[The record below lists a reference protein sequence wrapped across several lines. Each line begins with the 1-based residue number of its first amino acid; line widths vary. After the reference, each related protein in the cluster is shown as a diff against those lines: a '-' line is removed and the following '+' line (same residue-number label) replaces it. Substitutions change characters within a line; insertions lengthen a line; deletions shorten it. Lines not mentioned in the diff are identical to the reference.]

1 MLNVAVIGAGGIAP
15 SHIEGFL
22 QFPDT
27 ARITAV
33 ANRSNQRAHDLIA
46 RYGLDAK
53 AFADYRLALDGAD
66 IVVICTPPDSHRVIA
81 EAAFA
86 RGAHVLVEKPLA
98 PCLADCDA
106 MIGAAHK
113 SGKLLSV
120 VAQSRFISA
129 IHHAIAMMRSGDY
142 GRILFAQVNS
152 FWWRGQSYH
161 DLAWRG
167 RWETEG
173 GGCTLNQAIH
183 HVDLLLW
190 SKGLPS
196 EVTAIMGNL
205 AHGNS
210 EEEDISLALL
220 RYADGTLGQLNSG
233 LFHHGEPQL
242 LNFQLEQVG
251 VSLPFD
257 VVASKQRSNGFPVD
271 DADTAQ
277 RFRAQYQARAPLAHQ
292 HHTGQIADFLSAIE
306 HQAVPLVT
314 GESGRAALEL
324 VTAVYKSAST
334 GQTVPLPLRPD
345 DPFYRQE
352 GDGTQ
357 HYPRFN
363 RKSRDIDAF
372 EDTAITSFQG
382 KF

>member
-1 MLNVAVIGAGGIAP
+1 MFHVAVIGAGGIAP
-15 SHIEGFL
+15 SHVEGFL

-33 ANRSNQRAHDLIA
+33 ANRSILRAHDTIA
-46 RYGLDAK
+46 RYRLDAT
-53 AFADYRLALDGAD
+53 AFSDYRPALDGAD
-66 IVVICTPPDSHRVIA
+66 IVVICTPPDSHRAIA

-86 RGAHVLVEKPLA
+86 RGAHVLVEKPMA

-106 MIGAAHK
+106 MIDAARR
-113 SGKLLSV
+113 SGRLLSV
-120 VAQSRFISA
+120 VAQSRFISS
-129 IHHAIAMMRSGDY
+129 IHHAITMMRSGDY
-142 GRILFAQVNS
+142 GRIQFAQVNS

-190 SKGLPS
+190 SKGLPA
-196 EVTAIMGNL
+196 EVTAVMGNL

-257 VVASKQRSNGFPVD
+257 VVASKQRSNGFPVAD
-271 DADTAQ
+271 EDAAQ
-277 RFRAQYQARAPLAHQ
+277 RFRTEYQSRAALAHE

-306 HQAVPLVT
+306 RRTEPLVT

-334 GQTVPLPLRPD
+334 ASTVPLPLHAD

-352 GDGTQ
+352 ADGVP
-357 HYPRFN
+357 HFPRYN
-363 RKSRDIDAF
+363 RKSRFVDAF
-372 EDTAITSFQG
+372 EDTAITSFKG
-382 KF
+382 KY

>member
-1 MLNVAVIGAGGIAP
+1 MHNVALMGAGGIAP
-15 SHIEGFL
+15 SHVEGFL
-22 QFPDT
+22 HFPDT

-33 ANRSNQRAHDLIA
+33 ANRSIQRAHDIIA
-46 RYGLDAK
+46 RYHLA
-53 AFADYRLALDGAD
+53 ATAYSDYRQAIDGAD
-66 IVVICTPPDSHRVIA
+66 IVVICTPPDSHRAIA

-86 RGAHVLVEKPLA
+86 GGAHVLVEKPMA

-106 MIGAAHK
+106 MIDAAK
-113 SGKLLSV
+113 RSGKLLSV
-120 VAQSRFISA
+120 VAQSRFIST
-129 IHHAIAMMRSGDY
+129 IHHAITMMHSGDF

-190 SKGLPS
+190 SKGLPA
-196 EVTAIMGNL
+196 EVTAVMGNL
-205 AHGNS
+205 AHANS

-220 RYADGTLGQLNSG
+220 RYADGTMGQLNSG
-233 LFHHGEPQL
+233 LFHHGEPQS
-242 LNFQLEQVG
+242 LNFQLEQIG

-257 VVASKQRSNGFPVD
+257 VVASKQRSNGFPVADD
-271 DADTAQ
+271 DAAQ
-277 RFRAQYQARAPLAHQ
+277 RFRSLYQSRNPLAHE
-292 HHTGQIADFLSAIE
+292 HHTGQIADFLAAIE
-306 HQAVPLVT
+306 RQTAPLVT

-334 GQTVPLPLRPD
+334 GSTVSLPLRQD

-352 GDGTQ
+352 SDGLL
-357 HYPRFN
+357 HFPRFN
-363 RKSRDIDAF
+363 HKSRFVDAF
-372 EDTAITSFQG
+372 EDTAITSFKG
-382 KF
+382 KY